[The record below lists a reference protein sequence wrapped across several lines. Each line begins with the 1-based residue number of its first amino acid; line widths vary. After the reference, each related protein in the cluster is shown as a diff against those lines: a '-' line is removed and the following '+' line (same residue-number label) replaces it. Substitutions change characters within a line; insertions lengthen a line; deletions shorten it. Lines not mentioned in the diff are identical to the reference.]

1 MVSVLRGTFFTAHR
15 RIASGRAF
23 ALGLD
28 EDERAA
34 AAAAARTTLPV
45 ETLARQMRHE
55 MQREMLLDYIH
66 GGGDFQR
73 SFGFGAAPESV
84 RPRDHIEF
92 KQAWGQ
98 LFTKYHDAA
107 HTIQD
112 GLPRIYP
119 EPD

>member
-1 MVSVLRGTFFTAHR
+1 MYSYSFLFPP
-15 RIASGRAF
+15 
-23 ALGLD
+23 LG
-28 EDERAA
+28 ECGNAEW
-34 AAAAARTTLPV
+34 TSQV
-45 ETLARQMRHE
+45 
-55 MQREMLLDYIH
+55 QREMLLDYIH

-98 LFTKYHDAA
+98 LFTKYNDAA